1 VHACTCQAGARR
13 GVGQGKGQGRQV
25 AGWDDPPGG
34 SGFRRGP
41 HDAEEGRWFQARST
55 LLIPWALATQ
65 MDVFLETNGPH
76 GWMHFWRQTSH
87 EAHHESGRGQ
97 RVQKHLSLITTRCQ
111 RRHKRDAKGGTKA
124 RLVKARMGPAK
135 HSSLRPHAA
144 CSCRH
149 PAKAEPP
156 NVLPAAAIATASV
169 TPFNTLPRMTDPGKH
184 AQCCKA
190 PLSARLPG
198 SAPGV

>member
-1 VHACTCQAGARR
+1 
-13 GVGQGKGQGRQV
+13 
-25 AGWDDPPGG
+25 
-34 SGFRRGP
+34 
-41 HDAEEGRWFQARST
+41 
-55 LLIPWALATQ
+55 

-97 RVQKHLSLITTRCQ
+97 RVQKHLSLITTRCQRRHKRDAKGGTNAMPKEAQRRCQ